1 MLRST
6 VPHILW
12 FMTPI
17 KAAQLRAGVDYP
29 TDLSQFDRFF
39 PDEEACA
46 GYLQG
51 LRWPEGFVCPKCG
64 HAGEAWRMRR
74 GLFLCSQ
81 CRAQTSVTAGT
92 IFEGTRKPLKLWFIA
107 AWEITSHKYG
117 ANATD
122 IKRML
127 GFKSYETAWS
137 WLHKLR
143 RAMVRPDRE
152 RLLGMV
158 EVDEIYVGGE
168 EKGVHGRE
176 TEKKAIVAVAV
187 EVVDEKRLG
196 RVRLRR
202 VADVSGDA
210 LRPFVEEAVE
220 PGSSVLTDAW
230 GGYTGLSGLGYD
242 HLVVN
247 QSASPDPAHVLMQA
261 VHRIA
266 ALVKRWLLGTYQGA
280 VSREH
285 LNYYLDEY
293 TFRFNRRSS
302 RSRGLLFHRL
312 LEQAVQTEPSPT
324 HAFFLGTGRGPDS
337 AEARAR
343 WQLRQSPQHVVV
355 G

>member
-1 MLRST
+1 MPVIESAR
-6 VPHILW
+6 
-12 FMTPI
+12 
-17 KAAQLRAGVDYP
+17 LRAGVDYP

-64 HAGEAWRMRR
+64 YAGQAWRMRR
-74 GLFLCSQ
+74 GLLLCSQ

-92 IFEGTRKPLKLWFIA
+92 VFEGTRKPLRLWFIA

-117 ANATD
+117 TNAVH
-122 IKRML
+122 L
-127 GFKSYETAWS
+127 GRVLGLKSYKTAWS

-143 RAMVRPDRE
+143 RAMVRPDRD
-152 RLLGMV
+152 RLLGVV
-158 EVDEIYVGGE
+158 EVDETYVGGPE
-168 EKGVHGRE
+168 EGTSGRH
-176 TEKKAIVAVAV
+176 TEKRAIVAVAV

-196 RVRLRR
+196 RLRLRR
-202 VADVSGDA
+202 VAEVSAEA
-210 LRPFVEEAVE
+210 LEPFVTDTVE
-220 PGSSVLTDAW
+220 PGSSVLTDGW
-230 GGYTGLSGLGYD
+230 GGYTGLSARGYD
-242 HLVVN
+242 HLVIN
-247 QSASPDPAHVLMQA
+247 QSASPDPAHVLMPG

-266 ALVKRWLLGTYQGA
+266 ALLKRWLLGTHQGA

-302 RSRGLLFHRL
+302 RSRGLLFYRL
-312 LEQAVQTEPSPT
+312 LEQAVQTEHSPT
-324 HAFFLGTGRGPDS
+324 HALFLGTGRGPNS

-343 WQLRQSPQHVVV
+343 WHRRHPPQDVV
-355 G
+355 GG